1 MQLVFFVFL
10 LGVGLALLLY
20 GGHKLV
26 ASVSALGQRQGWSP
40 FVLGAVVIGFGTS
53 TPELFTTLQANLSGS
68 VGLALGN
75 VVGSNLA
82 NMALIIG
89 IVGLF
94 FPLTLG
100 RGVLRYQCFALTWVT
115 LLVAW
120 LIVIVGLSRLTALGL
135 LLLMAGF
142 IAYVITHRSEFAWQN
157 VSEQHALADRSFL
170 VLSGHSVFGL
180 IFLLVGAQLL
190 IEGASGIARLLQ
202 VAETVIGLTVV
213 ALGTSLPELFAVL
226 ASLWQK
232 QEEFVFGNLIGSC
245 FFNFLVILGIT
256 ALAKP
261 IAAEPSL
268 LFDLLALLLLM
279 VFWLL
284 RLFGRDVL
292 GLMSSVFLLCLYTL
306 WFGRQAFLS
315 TGFLTFP

>member
-1 MQLVFFVFL
+1 MQLVFFFFL
-10 LGVGLALLLY
+10 LGVGLALLFY
-20 GGHKLV
+20 GGHQLV
-26 ASVSALGQRQGWSP
+26 ASVSALGRRHNWSP
-40 FVLGAVVIGFGTS
+40 FVMGAVVIGFGTS

-68 VGLALGN
+68 AGLALGN

-82 NMALIIG
+82 NMALVIG

-100 RGVLRYQCFALTWVT
+100 RGFLRYHCFALTGVT
-115 LLVAW
+115 ILVAW
-120 LIVIVGLSRLTALGL
+120 LIVAIGVSRFMALGL

-142 IAYVITHRSEFAWQN
+142 FASLIIHRSALSWQN
-157 VSEQHALADRSFL
+157 VGEQHGLTDRSFFA
-170 VLSGHSVFGL
+170 LSGHIVLGL
-180 IFLLVGAQLL
+180 VLLLVGAQLL
-190 IEGASGIARLLQ
+190 IEGASGIARLLD
-202 VAETVIGLTVV
+202 VAETLIGLTVL

-245 FFNFLVILGIT
+245 FFNFLAILGIT

-261 IAAEPSL
+261 LMAEPSL
-268 LFDLLALLLLM
+268 LFDLLVLLFLM

-284 RLFGRDVL
+284 RLLGRDVL
-292 GLMSSVFLLCLYTL
+292 GFVSSVFLLGFYML
-306 WFGRQAFLS
+306 WFGHQAFLS